1 VQRADKVLKAREEL
15 QERIKS
21 IRNLVSSTTK
31 SANERSSPAAVEPRL
46 AKHYSSPSRRSLSPQ
61 QSPQQRHTSIPPE
74 PPQPAN
80 MSHVDDR
87 PISLPSEYIKARAVV
102 SAAPSRLQGPQEHAT
117 ADATPRTPTTL
128 DATPHTPTTGIDRY
142 DPFPIVVP
150 RYGELTRLTCDSRCD
165 WNSLDHALSAIENMS
180 INNFDSLGMV
190 APEKSE
196 IEVEVVGTEGFK
208 EKLWRIKQQKE
219 ALKARFFLASFP
231 SLDLVDVLAGPSSRR
246 S

>member
-31 SANERSSPAAVEPRL
+31 SANERSSPAAVEQRL
-46 AKHYSSPSRRSLSPQ
+46 AKHTPSPSRRSLSPQ
-61 QSPQQRHTSIPPE
+61 QSPQERHTSIPPE

-87 PISLPSEYIKARAVV
+87 PISLPSQYIKARAVV
-102 SAAPSRLQGPQEHAT
+102 SAAPRRVQGPQEHAT

-128 DATPHTPTTGIDRY
+128 DATPRNPATGIDRY
-142 DPFPIVVP
+142 DHFRLVVP
-150 RYGELTRLTCDSRCD
+150 RYSELTRLNCDSRCA
-165 WNSLDHALSAIENMS
+165 WNSLDHALLAIENMS
-180 INNFDSLGMV
+180 INNFDSHGMV

-196 IEVEVVGTEGFK
+196 IQVDVVGTQGFK
-208 EKLWRIKQQKE
+208 EKLWRIRQQKE
-219 ALKARFFLASFP
+219 ALKARFFSC
-231 SLDLVDVLAGPSSRR
+231 LVSPA
-246 S
+246 

>member
-1 VQRADKVLKAREEL
+1 MQRADKVLKAREEL

-31 SANERSSPAAVEPRL
+31 SANERSSPAAVEQRL
-46 AKHYSSPSRRSLSPQ
+46 AKHSLSPSRRSLSPQ
-61 QSPQQRHTSIPPE
+61 QSPQERHTSIPPE

-102 SAAPSRLQGPQEHAT
+102 SAAPSRLPGPQEHAT
-117 ADATPRTPTTL
+117 ADATPRTPTTR
-128 DATPHTPTTGIDRY
+128 DVTPHTPTTGIDRY
-142 DPFPIVVP
+142 DQFPIFVP
-150 RYGELTRLTCDSRCD
+150 RYGELTRLTCDSRCA

-219 ALKARFFLASFP
+219 ALKARFFLDSFP
-231 SLDLVDVLAGPSSRR
+231 PLDLVDVLAGPSFRR

>member
-31 SANERSSPAAVEPRL
+31 SANERSSPAAVEQRL
-46 AKHYSSPSRRSLSPQ
+46 AKHSISPSRRSLSPQ
-61 QSPQQRHTSIPPE
+61 QSPQERHTSIPPE

-102 SAAPSRLQGPQEHAT
+102 SAAPSRLPGPQEHAT
-117 ADATPRTPTTL
+117 ADATPRTPTTR
-128 DATPHTPTTGIDRY
+128 DVTPHTPTTGIDRY
-142 DPFPIVVP
+142 DQFPIFVP
-150 RYGELTRLTCDSRCD
+150 RYGELTRLTCDSRCA

-219 ALKARFFLASFP
+219 ALKARFFLDSFP
-231 SLDLVDVLAGPSSRR
+231 PLDLVDVLAGPSFRR